1 MTVKILGQVLSIRNG
16 VSKTSGKPYTVT
28 DVYDGYGV
36 TRVYNAP
43 PIYAPGEQVEIK
55 AFIRVDEKGRLFCM
69 ASKEQ

>member
-28 DVYDGYGV
+28 DVYDGFGV

-43 PIYAPGEQVEIK
+43 PIYKPGEQVEIK
-55 AFIRVDEKGRLFCM
+55 AFIRVDENGRIFCM
-69 ASKEQ
+69 ACKEK